1 MADIYKLQYNGMTLA
16 YPGWNGYVGWENNSY
31 PFQRYEKTLFKS
43 SNGCGV
49 SAGTF
54 TDDLRDFDEIGLGL
68 TWQDGRELHGRN
80 WIFLSNRAVSAETGS
95 VPVVY
100 HMANNSNYYT
110 FENFFNFDNT
120 AKTFTIPNN
129 QSTQYWGIIT
139 PINTTAT
146 LVANNNGSRHKIIG
160 EIIGVKYQ

>member
-1 MADIYKLQYNGMTLA
+1 MSDVYKLQYNGMTLA
-16 YPGWNGYVGWENNSY
+16 YPGWNGYVGWENAAI

-54 TDDLRDFDEIGLGL
+54 SDDLRDFDEIGLGL
-68 TWQDGRELHGRN
+68 TWQDGREVYGRN
-80 WIFLSNRAVSAETGS
+80 WIFLAKQAFSAETGS

-100 HMANNSNYYT
+100 HMSNDWNYYT
-110 FENFFNFDNT
+110 FENLFNFDNT

-129 QSTQYWGIIT
+129 QSTQYWGIYT
-139 PINTTAT
+139 SINTTAT
-146 LVANNNGSRHKIIG
+146 LLAANNGSRHKIIG